1 MVLNANL
8 LIAIDHQAKR
18 NDRDYFEF
26 IGGLLITRIFAKIVI
41 FFNFSTDFESSRE
54 YSKIVCIFITEKNNT
69 LFIFNMNF
77 KAILVSFVVI
87 TATLLPSAAKDA
99 TYKVTSPDGHLT
111 ATVSIGKTVSY
122 SVARDA
128 VSLIEPSEISMT
140 LSGGIVFG
148 ENDKVRKVRKA
159 SVDQTLPAIAYKK
172 AVVRDNCNEISII
185 FKEFTLTFRAYDEG
199 VAYRFTSSLK
209 NDSKVLAEK
218 AQFNFAK
225 DWDAYVPYVKQHT
238 ETLENQYW
246 NSFENTYS
254 IHALSQWNKERL
266 AFLPIAVSAEGG
278 MKVLITESDLVDY
291 PGMYLYN
298 EGDAT
303 TLSGRFAP
311 YPKTVEQGG
320 HNMLQGIV
328 KEREEYLA
336 ACTAAESFPWR
347 IIMVS
352 TNDADLAVNDMV
364 WKLGKPADPSQDFS
378 WVKPGKVA
386 WDWWNA
392 WNLYG
397 VDFRAGINNDTYKYY
412 IDFAQKHGIEYVILD
427 EGWAVN
433 KKADLMQII
442 PEIDL
447 PMLCEYAKAH
457 NVGLILWAGY
467 YAFDRDMENV
477 CKHYSE
483 MGIKGFKV
491 DFMDRDDQYMVDFFR
506 RAAATAAK
514 YGLLVDFH
522 GAFKPVGL
530 NRTYPNVINYEGV
543 FGLEQMKWSKPTVDQ
558 VTYDVT
564 VPFIRMAAGPMD
576 YTQGAMR
583 NAIQKNYHPVN
594 SEAMSQGT
602 RCHQLAEY
610 VVFDSPLNMLCDSP
624 SNYMAEPECTKYIAD
639 CPTVWDE
646 SVAVNGVL
654 GRFITLARRSGDV
667 WYVGSLN
674 DWKARDLT
682 LDLGFLGEGDWTMEI
697 FRDGINA
704 DRAARDYKRE
714 LVSVPA
720 DRKVKI
726 HMAPGGGWTARITKK

>member
-1 MVLNANL
+1 MDYIYHYYIMSIKSFFATAVISLAAVL
-8 LIAIDHQAKR
+8 
-18 NDRDYFEF
+18 
-26 IGGLLITRIFAKIVI
+26 
-41 FFNFSTDFESSRE
+41 
-54 YSKIVCIFITEKNNT
+54 
-69 LFIFNMNF
+69 
-77 KAILVSFVVI
+77 
-87 TATLLPSAAKDA
+87 SASAKDVS
-99 TYKVTSPDGHLT
+99 YRVESPDGHLS
-111 ATVSIGKTVSY
+111 ATVVVGKTISY
-122 SVARDA
+122 SVSRDE
-128 VSLIEPSEISMT
+128 VSLIGSSEISMN
-140 LSGGIVFG
+140 LSDGVVFG
-148 ENDKVRKVRKA
+148 ENDKVRKVKKSA
-159 SVDQTLPAIAYKK
+159 VDQVIPTIAYKK
-172 AVVRDNCNEISII
+172 AEVRDNYNEITLQ
-185 FKEFTLTFRAYDEG
+185 FKEFSLVFRAYDEG
-199 VAYRFTSSLK
+199 VAYRFISSLK
-209 NDSKVLAEK
+209 SGSKVFSEK
-218 AQFNFAK
+218 ASFNFAK
-225 DWDAYVPYVKQHT
+225 DWDAYVPYVNRHT
-238 ETLENQYW
+238 ETLESQFW

-254 IHALSQWNKERL
+254 IHPVSKWNKERL
-266 AFLPIAVSAEGG
+266 AFLPIAVSAENGV
-278 MKVLITESDLVDY
+278 KILITESDLMDY

-298 EGDAT
+298 EGEST

-320 HNMLQGIV
+320 HNMLQGVV
-328 KEREEYLA
+328 KEREDYIA
-336 ACTAAESFPWR
+336 DCQAGESFPWR

-352 TNDADLAVNDMV
+352 ANDADLAVNDLV
-364 WKLGKPADPSQDFS
+364 WKLGTPADPAMDFS

-386 WDWWNA
+386 WDWWND
-392 WNLYG
+392 WNIYG

-412 IDFAQKHGIEYVILD
+412 IDFASRHGIEYVILD

-447 PMLCEYAKAH
+447 PMLCEYAKTR

-477 CKHYSE
+477 CKHYSR

-506 RAAATAAK
+506 RSAETAAK
-514 YGLLVDFH
+514 YGLMVDFH
-522 GAFKPVGL
+522 GAYKPAGL

-543 FGLEQMKWSKPTVDQ
+543 FGLEQLKWAKSDVDM

-583 NAIQKNYHPVN
+583 NATRKNYHPVN
-594 SEAMSQGT
+594 TEAMSQGT

-624 SNYMAEPECTKYIAD
+624 SNYMAEPECTEFIAA

-654 GRFITLARRSGDV
+654 GNYITLARRSGDV

-682 LDLGFLGEGDWTMEI
+682 IDLGFLGEGEWTMEV
-697 FRDGINA
+697 FRDGVNA

-714 LVSVPA
+714 TLGVPY
-720 DRKVKI
+720 DRQVKI
-726 HMAPGGGWTARITKK
+726 RMAPGGGWAARVTRK

>member
-1 MVLNANL
+1 
-8 LIAIDHQAKR
+8 
-18 NDRDYFEF
+18 
-26 IGGLLITRIFAKIVI
+26 
-41 FFNFSTDFESSRE
+41 
-54 YSKIVCIFITEKNNT
+54 
-69 LFIFNMNF
+69 
-77 KAILVSFVVI
+77 
-87 TATLLPSAAKDA
+87 
-99 TYKVTSPDGHLT
+99 
-111 ATVSIGKTVSY
+111 
-122 SVARDA
+122 
-128 VSLIEPSEISMT
+128 
-140 LSGGIVFG
+140 
-148 ENDKVRKVRKA
+148 
-159 SVDQTLPAIAYKK
+159 
-172 AVVRDNCNEISII
+172 
-185 FKEFTLTFRAYDEG
+185 
-199 VAYRFTSSLK
+199 
-209 NDSKVLAEK
+209 
-218 AQFNFAK
+218 
-225 DWDAYVPYVKQHT
+225 
-238 ETLENQYW
+238 
-246 NSFENTYS
+246 
-254 IHALSQWNKERL
+254 
-266 AFLPIAVSAEGG
+266 
-278 MKVLITESDLVDY
+278 MKVLITESDLLDY

-311 YPKTVEQGG
+311 YPKTVEYGG

-328 KEREEYLA
+328 REREDYIA
-336 ACTAAESFPWR
+336 SCSAGVSFPWR
-347 IIMVS
+347 IIMVT

-364 WKLGKPADPSQDFS
+364 WKLGTPADPSVDYS
-378 WVKPGKVA
+378 WVRPGKVA

-392 WNLYG
+392 WNIYG

-412 IDFAQKHGIEYVILD
+412 IDFAQNHGIEYVILD

-433 KKADLMQII
+433 KKADLMQIV

-447 PMLCEYAKAH
+447 PMLCEYAAAH

-477 CKHYSE
+477 CRHYSE

-491 DFMDRDDQYMVDFFR
+491 DFMDRDDQMMVDFFR

-543 FGLEQMKWSKPTVDQ
+543 FGLEQMKWSKSDVDQ

-583 NAIQKNYHPVN
+583 NATRRNYHPVN

-624 SNYMAEPECTKYIAD
+624 SNYMAEPECTKFIAD

-674 DWKARDLT
+674 DWRARDLT
-682 LDLGFLGEGDWTMEI
+682 LDLGFLGDGDWTMEI

>member
-1 MVLNANL
+1 
-8 LIAIDHQAKR
+8 
-18 NDRDYFEF
+18 
-26 IGGLLITRIFAKIVI
+26 
-41 FFNFSTDFESSRE
+41 
-54 YSKIVCIFITEKNNT
+54 
-69 LFIFNMNF
+69 MNF

-172 AVVRDNCNEISII
+172 AVVRDNYNEISII

-209 NDSKVLAEK
+209 DESKVLAEK

-392 WNLYG
+392 WNIYG

-412 IDFAQKHGIEYVILD
+412 IDFAAANHIEYVILD
-427 EGWAVN
+427 EGWAVKYAN
-433 KKADLMQII
+433 DLNQVV

-447 PMLCEYAKAH
+447 EELVAYGRERG
-457 NVGLILWAGY
+457 VGIILWAGY
-467 YAFDRDMENV
+467 WPFAKDMENV
-477 CKHYSE
+477 CRHFSE

-491 DFMDRDDQYMVDFFR
+491 DFMNRDDQPMVDWYR
-506 RAAATAAK
+506 RAAEMCAK
-514 YGLLVDFH
+514 YHLLMNFH
-522 GAFKPVGL
+522 GAYKPTGL
-530 NRTYPNVINYEGV
+530 QRTYPNVVNFEGV
-543 FGLEQMKWSKPTVDQ
+543 HGLEQMKWSDPSVDQ

-564 VPFIRMAAGPMD
+564 IPFIRMLAGPMD

-583 NAIQKNYHPVN
+583 NATKKNYKPIRT
-594 SEAMSQGT
+594 EPMSQGT
-602 RCHQLAEY
+602 RCRQLAEY
-610 VVFDSPLNMLCDSP
+610 VVFESPLNMMCDSP
-624 SNYMAEPECTKYIAD
+624 TNYMAEQECTDFIAAI
-639 CPTVWDE
+639 PTVWDE
-646 SVAVNGVL
+646 TVALDGKVAEYVVM
-654 GRFITLARRSGDV
+654 ARRKADT
-667 WYVGSLN
+667 WYVGAMAGW
-674 DWKARDLT
+674 DGREMEI
-682 LDLGFLGEGDWTMEI
+682 DLGFLPEGEYSMTV
-697 FRDGINA
+697 FRDGVNA
-704 DRAARDYKRE
+704 HRIASDYRK
-714 LVSVPA
+714 VTMAVPS
-720 DRKVKI
+720 DRKMKI
-726 HMAPGGGWTARITKK
+726 KMAPGGGWAAVITRKNQ

>member
-1 MVLNANL
+1 
-8 LIAIDHQAKR
+8 
-18 NDRDYFEF
+18 
-26 IGGLLITRIFAKIVI
+26 
-41 FFNFSTDFESSRE
+41 
-54 YSKIVCIFITEKNNT
+54 
-69 LFIFNMNF
+69 
-77 KAILVSFVVI
+77 
-87 TATLLPSAAKDA
+87 
-99 TYKVTSPDGHLT
+99 
-111 ATVSIGKTVSY
+111 
-122 SVARDA
+122 
-128 VSLIEPSEISMT
+128 
-140 LSGGIVFG
+140 
-148 ENDKVRKVRKA
+148 
-159 SVDQTLPAIAYKK
+159 
-172 AVVRDNCNEISII
+172 
-185 FKEFTLTFRAYDEG
+185 
-199 VAYRFTSSLK
+199 
-209 NDSKVLAEK
+209 
-218 AQFNFAK
+218 
-225 DWDAYVPYVKQHT
+225 
-238 ETLENQYW
+238 
-246 NSFENTYS
+246 
-254 IHALSQWNKERL
+254 
-266 AFLPIAVSAEGG
+266 
-278 MKVLITESDLVDY
+278 
-291 PGMYLYN
+291 
-298 EGDAT
+298 
-303 TLSGRFAP
+303 
-311 YPKTVEQGG
+311 
-320 HNMLQGIV
+320 
-328 KEREEYLA
+328 
-336 ACTAAESFPWR
+336 
-347 IIMVS
+347 MVS
-352 TNDADLAVNDMV
+352 SNDADLAVNDMV

-378 WVKPGKVA
+378 WVRPGKVA

-433 KKADLMQII
+433 LKADLMQII

-506 RAAATAAK
+506 RSAETAAK
-514 YGLLVDFH
+514 YGLLIDFH

-682 LDLGFLGEGDWTMEI
+682 LDLGFLGEGDWTMGI

>member
-1 MVLNANL
+1 MKRIL
-8 LIAIDHQAKR
+8 LFFALLSVAA
-18 NDRDYFEF
+18 
-26 IGGLLITRIFAKIVI
+26 GL
-41 FFNFSTDFESSRE
+41 
-54 YSKIVCIFITEKNNT
+54 
-69 LFIFNMNF
+69 
-77 KAILVSFVVI
+77 
-87 TATLLPSAAKDA
+87 SAAPKA
-99 TYKVTSPDGHLT
+99 FTLKSPDGRMK
-111 ATVSIGKTVSY
+111 V
-122 SVARDA
+122 
-128 VSLIEPSEISMT
+128 EIST
-140 LSGGIVFG
+140 DGWIRYSLTHDDVLLLENSGLSMSLTDGTVYGGPESKLRRARIGSANRTV
-148 ENDKVRKVRKA
+148 KA
-159 SVDQTLPAIAYKK
+159 VAYKK
-172 AVVRDNCNEISII
+172 AEVRENYNELTLEYRG
-185 FKEFTLTFRAYDEG
+185 FKVIFRAYDDAC
-199 VAYRFTSSLK
+199 AYRFISLSDK
-209 NDSKVLAEK
+209 PFIV
-218 AQFNFAK
+218 K
-225 DWDAYVPYVKQHT
+225 DEQADFRFPEDRTAYIPYIHKKWKGSL
-238 ETLENQYW
+238 EEILENDFQCPYTHSLLSEW
-246 NSFENTYS
+246 NERYS
-254 IHALSQWNKERL
+254 IAPLLVEC
-266 AFLPIAVSAEGG
+266 PEGK
-278 MKVLITESDLVDY
+278 KVVITEADLMNY
-291 PGMYLYN
+291 PGMFLYN
-298 EGDAT
+298 YKKGSGE
-303 TLSGRFAP
+303 TLSGYFARVP
-311 YPKTVEQGG
+311 DKTEIGG
-320 HNMLQGIV
+320 HNMVQEKIDSR
-328 KEREEYLA
+328 KDYI
-336 ACTAAESFPWR
+336 AECQPFEKFPWR
-347 IIMVS
+347 VVAVS
-352 TNDADLAVNDMV
+352 SSDKELTDSDIV
-364 WKLGKPADPSQDFS
+364 WKLATPAADTDWS
-378 WVKPGKVA
+378 WVRPGKVA

-392 WNLYG
+392 WNIKG
-397 VDFRAGINNDTYKYY
+397 VDFEAGVNNDTYKYY

-543 FGLEQMKWSKPTVDQ
+543 FGLEQMKWSKSDVDQ

>member
-1 MVLNANL
+1 MKRIL
-8 LIAIDHQAKR
+8 LFFALLSVAA
-18 NDRDYFEF
+18 
-26 IGGLLITRIFAKIVI
+26 GL
-41 FFNFSTDFESSRE
+41 
-54 YSKIVCIFITEKNNT
+54 
-69 LFIFNMNF
+69 
-77 KAILVSFVVI
+77 
-87 TATLLPSAAKDA
+87 SAAPKA
-99 TYKVTSPDGHLT
+99 FTLKSPDGRMK
-111 ATVSIGKTVSY
+111 V
-122 SVARDA
+122 
-128 VSLIEPSEISMT
+128 EIST
-140 LSGGIVFG
+140 DGGIRYSLTHDDVLLL
-148 ENDKVRKVRKA
+148 ENSGLSMSLTDGTVYGGPESKLRRARIGSANRTVKA
-159 SVDQTLPAIAYKK
+159 VAYKK
-172 AVVRDNCNEISII
+172 AEVRENYNELTLEYRG
-185 FKEFTLTFRAYDEG
+185 FKVIFRAYDDAC
-199 VAYRFTSSLK
+199 AYRFVSLSDK
-209 NDSKVLAEK
+209 PFIV
-218 AQFNFAK
+218 K
-225 DWDAYVPYVKQHT
+225 DEQADFRFPEDRTAYIPYIHKKWKGSL
-238 ETLENQYW
+238 EEILENDFQCPYTHSLLSEW
-246 NSFENTYS
+246 NERYS
-254 IHALSQWNKERL
+254 IAPLLVEC
-266 AFLPIAVSAEGG
+266 PEGK
-278 MKVLITESDLVDY
+278 KVVITEADLMNY
-291 PGMYLYN
+291 PGMFLYN
-298 EGDAT
+298 YKKGSGE
-303 TLSGRFAP
+303 TLSGYFARVP
-311 YPKTVEQGG
+311 DKTEIGG
-320 HNMLQGIV
+320 HNMVQEKIDSR
-328 KEREEYLA
+328 KDYI
-336 ACTAAESFPWR
+336 AECQPFEKFPWR
-347 IIMVS
+347 VVAVS
-352 TNDADLAVNDMV
+352 SSDKELTDSDIV
-364 WKLGKPADPSQDFS
+364 WKLATPAADTDWS
-378 WVKPGKVA
+378 WVRPGKVA

-392 WNLYG
+392 WNIKG
-397 VDFRAGINNDTYKYY
+397 VDFEAGVNNDTYKYY

-506 RAAATAAK
+506 RAAETAAK
-514 YGLLVDFH
+514 YGLLIDFH

-543 FGLEQMKWSKPTVDQ
+543 FGLEQMKWSKSDVDQ

>member
-1 MVLNANL
+1 
-8 LIAIDHQAKR
+8 
-18 NDRDYFEF
+18 
-26 IGGLLITRIFAKIVI
+26 
-41 FFNFSTDFESSRE
+41 
-54 YSKIVCIFITEKNNT
+54 
-69 LFIFNMNF
+69 MNF

-172 AVVRDNCNEISII
+172 AVVRDNYNEISII

-209 NDSKVLAEK
+209 DESKVLAEK

-352 TNDADLAVNDMV
+352 TSDADLAVNDMV

-412 IDFAQKHGIEYVILD
+412 IDFAAANHIEYVILD
-427 EGWAVN
+427 EGWAVKYAN
-433 KKADLMQII
+433 DLNQVV

-447 PMLCEYAKAH
+447 EELVAYGRERG
-457 NVGLILWAGY
+457 VGIILWAGY
-467 YAFDRDMENV
+467 WPFAKDMENV
-477 CKHYSE
+477 CRHFSE

-491 DFMDRDDQYMVDFFR
+491 DFMNRDDQPMVDWYR
-506 RAAATAAK
+506 RAAEMCAK
-514 YGLLVDFH
+514 YHLLMNFH
-522 GAFKPVGL
+522 GAYKPTGL
-530 NRTYPNVINYEGV
+530 QRTYPNVVNFEGV
-543 FGLEQMKWSKPTVDQ
+543 HGLEQMKWSDPSVDQ

-564 VPFIRMAAGPMD
+564 IPFIRMLAGPMD

-583 NAIQKNYHPVN
+583 NATKKNYKPIRT
-594 SEAMSQGT
+594 EPMSQGT
-602 RCHQLAEY
+602 RCRQLAEY
-610 VVFDSPLNMLCDSP
+610 VVFESPLNMMCDSP
-624 SNYMAEPECTKYIAD
+624 TNYMAEQECTDFIAAI
-639 CPTVWDE
+639 PTVWDE
-646 SVAVNGVL
+646 TVALDGKVAEYVVM
-654 GRFITLARRSGDV
+654 ARRKGCT
-667 WYVGSLN
+667 WYVGAMAGW
-674 DWKARDLT
+674 DGREMEI
-682 LDLGFLGEGDWTMEI
+682 DLGFLPEGEYSMTV
-697 FRDGINA
+697 FRDGVNA
-704 DRAARDYKRE
+704 HRIASDYRK
-714 LVSVPA
+714 VTMAVPS
-720 DRKVKI
+720 DRKMKI
-726 HMAPGGGWTARITKK
+726 KMAPGGGWAAVITLKNQ

>member
-1 MVLNANL
+1 MTLKNILAA
-8 LIAIDHQAKR
+8 AI
-18 NDRDYFEF
+18 
-26 IGGLLITRIFAKIVI
+26 
-41 FFNFSTDFESSRE
+41 FSMAAVMTSE
-54 YSKIVCIFITEKNNT
+54 
-69 LFIFNMNF
+69 
-77 KAILVSFVVI
+77 
-87 TATLLPSAAKDA
+87 AKDV
-99 TYKVTSPDGHLT
+99 TYKVESPDGQLS
-111 ATVSIGKTVSY
+111 ASVVVGNVISY
-122 SVARDA
+122 SVSRGG
-128 VSLIEPSEISMT
+128 VNLINPSEISMT
-140 LSGGIVFG
+140 LSGGTVFG
-148 ENDKVRKVRKA
+148 IDDKVRKFKKS
-159 SVDQTLPAIAYKK
+159 SVDQTIPTVVYKK
-172 AVVRDNCNEISII
+172 AEVRDNYNEITLM
-185 FKEFTLTFRAYDEG
+185 FKEFTLAFRAYDEG

-209 NDSKVLAEK
+209 NDSKVLSEK

-225 DWDAYVPYVKQHT
+225 DWNVYVPYVTQHT
-238 ETLENQYW
+238 ETLESQYW

-254 IHALSQWNKERL
+254 IHPLSGWNKERL
-266 AFLPIAVSAEGG
+266 GFLPVAVSADDGI
-278 MKVLITESDLVDY
+278 KLLITESDLTDY

-311 YPKTVEQGG
+311 YPKTIEYGG
-320 HNMLQGIV
+320 YNMLQGIV
-328 KEREEYLA
+328 REREDYLA
-336 ACTAAESFPWR
+336 ECSAGEQFPWR
-347 IIMVS
+347 IIMVT
-352 TNDADLAVNDMV
+352 TNDAELAVNDMV
-364 WKLGKPADPSQDFS
+364 WKLAAPADPATDFS

-392 WNLYG
+392 WNVYG

-412 IDFAQKHGIEYVILD
+412 IDFAQQHGIEYVILD

-433 KKADLMQII
+433 KKADLMQVI

-447 PMLCEYAKAH
+447 PMLCEYAEAH

-483 MGIKGFKV
+483 MGVKGFKV
-491 DFMDRDDQYMVDFFR
+491 DFMDRDDQFMVDFFR
-506 RAAATAAK
+506 RAAEMTAK
-514 YGLLVDFH
+514 YKLLVDFH

-530 NRTYPNVINYEGV
+530 SRAYPNVINYEGV
-543 FGLEQMKWSKPTVDQ
+543 FGLEQMKWSKSSVDQ

-583 NAIQKNYHPVN
+583 NATRANYYPVN

-610 VVFDSPLNMLCDSP
+610 VVFESPLNMLCDSP
-624 SNYMAEPECTKYIAD
+624 SNYLAEPECTKYIAE

-654 GRFITLARRSGDV
+654 GSFITLARRSGDV

-674 DWKARDLT
+674 DWNARELT
-682 LDLGFLGEGDWTMEI
+682 LDLGFLGDGEWTMEI

-704 DRAARDYKRE
+704 DRAARDYKHESMR
-714 LVSVPA
+714 VPA
-720 DRKVKI
+720 DGKVRI
-726 HMAPGGGWTARITKK
+726 HMAPGGGWTARVTRK

>member
-1 MVLNANL
+1 MLNYP
-8 LIAIDHQAKR
+8 K
-18 NDRDYFEF
+18 
-26 IGGLLITRIFAKIVI
+26 
-41 FFNFSTDFESSRE
+41 
-54 YSKIVCIFITEKNNT
+54 
-69 LFIFNMNF
+69 M
-77 KAILVSFVVI
+77 LVSLSSEMTKHIFSIMTYRTVLAAAALFTVAF
-87 TATLLPSAAKDA
+87 TSSAKDGS
-99 TYKVTSPDGHLT
+99 YKVVSPDGHLS
-111 ATVSIGKTVSY
+111 ATVVVGKTISY
-122 SVARDA
+122 SVSRDA
-128 VSLIEPSEISMT
+128 VGLIDASEISMT
-140 LSGGIVFG
+140 LSDGIVFG
-148 ENDKVRKVRKA
+148 ENDKVRKVRKTA
-159 SVDQTLPAIAYKK
+159 VDQVIPTVAYKRSE
-172 AVVRDNCNEISII
+172 VRDNYNELSLI
-185 FKEFTLTFRAYDEG
+185 FKEFSLVFRAYDEG
-199 VAYRFTSSLK
+199 IAYRFVSLLK
-209 NDSKVLAEK
+209 KDGKVLSEK
-218 AQFNFAK
+218 ARFNFAK
-225 DWDAYVPYVKQHT
+225 DWSAYVPYVAQHL
-238 ETLENQYW
+238 ETLESQYW
-246 NSFENTYS
+246 NSFENTYTVTP
-254 IHALSQWNKERL
+254 LSGWNKERL
-266 AFLPIAVSAEGG
+266 AFLPIAVSADDG
-278 MKVLITESDLVDY
+278 MKVLITESDLLDY

-311 YPKTVEQGG
+311 YPKTVEYGG

-328 KEREEYLA
+328 REREDYIA
-336 ACTAAESFPWR
+336 SCSAGESFPWR
-347 IIMVS
+347 IIMVT

-364 WKLGKPADPSQDFS
+364 WKLGTPADPSVDYS
-378 WVKPGKVA
+378 WVRPGKVA

-392 WNLYG
+392 WNIYG

-412 IDFAQKHGIEYVILD
+412 IDFAVAQKHGIEYVILD

-433 KKADLMQII
+433 KKADLMQIV

-477 CKHYSE
+477 CRHYSE

-491 DFMDRDDQYMVDFFR
+491 DFMDRDDQMMVDFFR

-543 FGLEQMKWSKPTVDQ
+543 FGLEQMKWSKSDVDQ

-583 NAIQKNYHPVN
+583 NATRRNYHPVN

-624 SNYMAEPECTKYIAD
+624 SNYMAEPECTKFIAD
-639 CPTVWDE
+639 CPTTWDE
-646 SVAVNGVL
+646 SVSVNGVL
-654 GRFITLARRSGDV
+654 GSYITLARRSGDI

-674 DWKARDLT
+674 DWTARDLT
-682 LDLGFLGEGDWTMEI
+682 LDLSFLGEGDWTMEI

-714 LVSVPA
+714 SAQLSA
-720 DRKVKI
+720 DRKLTI

>member
-1 MVLNANL
+1 MTLKNILAA
-8 LIAIDHQAKR
+8 AI
-18 NDRDYFEF
+18 
-26 IGGLLITRIFAKIVI
+26 
-41 FFNFSTDFESSRE
+41 FSMAAVMTSE
-54 YSKIVCIFITEKNNT
+54 
-69 LFIFNMNF
+69 
-77 KAILVSFVVI
+77 
-87 TATLLPSAAKDA
+87 AKDV
-99 TYKVTSPDGHLT
+99 TYKVESPDGQLS
-111 ATVSIGKTVSY
+111 ASVVVGNVISY
-122 SVARDA
+122 SVSRGG
-128 VSLIEPSEISMT
+128 VNLINPSEISMT
-140 LSGGIVFG
+140 LSGGTVFG
-148 ENDKVRKVRKA
+148 IDDKVRKFKKS
-159 SVDQTLPAIAYKK
+159 SVDQTIPTVVYKK
-172 AVVRDNCNEISII
+172 AEVRDNYNEITLM
-185 FKEFTLTFRAYDEG
+185 FKEFTLAFRAYDEG

-209 NDSKVLAEK
+209 NDSKVLSEK

-225 DWDAYVPYVKQHT
+225 DWNVYVPYVTQHT
-238 ETLENQYW
+238 ETLESQYW

-254 IHALSQWNKERL
+254 IHPLSGWNKERL
-266 AFLPIAVSAEGG
+266 AFLPVAVSADDGI
-278 MKVLITESDLVDY
+278 KLLITESDLTDY

-298 EGDAT
+298 EEDAT

-311 YPKTVEQGG
+311 YPKTIEYGG
-320 HNMLQGIV
+320 YNMLQGIV
-328 KEREEYLA
+328 REREDYLA
-336 ACTAAESFPWR
+336 ECSAGEQFPWR
-347 IIMVS
+347 IIMVT
-352 TNDADLAVNDMV
+352 TNDAELAVNDMV
-364 WKLGKPADPSQDFS
+364 WKLAAPADPATDFS

-392 WNLYG
+392 WNVYG

-412 IDFAQKHGIEYVILD
+412 IDFAQQHGIEYVILD

-433 KKADLMQII
+433 KKADLMQVI

-447 PMLCEYAKAH
+447 PMLCEYAEAH

-483 MGIKGFKV
+483 MGVKGFKV
-491 DFMDRDDQYMVDFFR
+491 DFMDRDDQFMVDFFR
-506 RAAATAAK
+506 RAAEMTAK
-514 YGLLVDFH
+514 YKLLVDFH

-530 NRTYPNVINYEGV
+530 SRAYPNVINYEGV
-543 FGLEQMKWSKPTVDQ
+543 FGLEQMKWSKSSVDQ

-583 NAIQKNYHPVN
+583 NATRANYYPVN

-610 VVFDSPLNMLCDSP
+610 VVFESPLNMLCDSP
-624 SNYMAEPECTKYIAD
+624 SNYLAEPECTKYIAE

-654 GRFITLARRSGDV
+654 GSFITLARRSGDV

-674 DWKARDLT
+674 DWNARELT
-682 LDLGFLGEGDWTMEI
+682 LDLGFLGDGEWTMEI

-704 DRAARDYKRE
+704 DRAARDYKHE
-714 LVSVPA
+714 SMQVPA
-720 DRKVKI
+720 DGKVRI
-726 HMAPGGGWTARITKK
+726 HMAPGGGWTARVTRK